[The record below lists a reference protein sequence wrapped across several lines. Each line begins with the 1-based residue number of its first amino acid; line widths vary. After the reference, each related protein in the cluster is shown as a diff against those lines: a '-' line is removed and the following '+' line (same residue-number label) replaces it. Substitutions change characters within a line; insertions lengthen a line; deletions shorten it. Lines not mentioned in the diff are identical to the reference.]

1 LPFDHFFFPDFLPH
15 FKIIAVGE
23 AESGSG
29 EGIRLTAASPRSLEG

>member
-15 FKIIAVGE
+15 FKIIAAGE

-29 EGIRLTAASPRSLEG
+29 GDQPGEE